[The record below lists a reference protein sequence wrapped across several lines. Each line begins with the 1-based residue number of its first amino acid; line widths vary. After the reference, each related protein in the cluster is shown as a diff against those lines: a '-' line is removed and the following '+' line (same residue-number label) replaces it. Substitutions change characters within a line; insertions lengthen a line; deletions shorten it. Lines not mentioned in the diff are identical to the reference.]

1 MCWAANLGHL
11 LTAGLLAL
19 FLECFPVII
28 FNKFISRPHI
38 PPSPYELM
46 GSFETLL
53 PKGRIQFFHT

>member
-38 PPSPYELM
+38 PPIYHKCFPYQSMEVN
-46 GSFETLL
+46 
-53 PKGRIQFFHT
+53 PCY